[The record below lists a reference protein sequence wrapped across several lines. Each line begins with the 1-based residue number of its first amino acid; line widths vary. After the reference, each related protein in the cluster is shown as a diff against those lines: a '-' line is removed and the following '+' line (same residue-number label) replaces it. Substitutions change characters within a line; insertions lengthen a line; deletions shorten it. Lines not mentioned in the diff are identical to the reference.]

1 MDFNKIEQL
10 LKKYWEGSS
19 SLEEEQELRDFF
31 DGDDVPE
38 QWKGE
43 QALFN
48 YYQLASSNTNKVIP
62 TDNEII
68 SLIESSDKKK
78 SKIIKLVPFRQFL
91 RIAAVILVLIT
102 TVYVVREEYENNKTV
117 LKPMTDTFEDP
128 KEAFEETKKAL
139 LLLSKN
145 LGKGK
150 TQVNKIKVFNEAEN
164 TVKNINN
171 KKVEQKNKL

>member
-19 SLEEEQELRDFF
+19 TLEEEQELKAFF
-31 DGDDVPE
+31 SGNEVPE
-38 QWKGE
+38 KWKGE

-48 YYQLASSNTNKVIP
+48 YYQQASSQTKDIMS
-62 TDNEII
+62 DDEII
-68 SLIESSDKKK
+68 SMITSTEPEKKK
-78 SKIIKLVPFRQFL
+78 VIRLTPFKHIFRV
-91 RIAAVILVLIT
+91 AAVILVIIT
-102 TVYVVREEYENNKTV
+102 TLYIVREEYRNNETV
-117 LKPMTDTFEDP
+117 LEPLTDTFEDP

-164 TVKNINN
+164 TVKNIND
-171 KKVEQKNKL
+171 KKNEQKNKL